1 MSVQYGQNLKYSV
14 RFSQSVFK
22 TRAASMQLFFM
33 KKNKK
38 REFQSSELVKSF
50 ARIHGFED
58 KLIAFEIKDFLE
70 DYLDE
75 SLFQEIVSVNLDDKI
90 IQISINSP
98 LLKNDFKMRKSFYLK
113 KFQDKFGEEK
123 FIDLQIL

>member
-1 MSVQYGQNLKYSV
+1 
-14 RFSQSVFK
+14 
-22 TRAASMQLFFM
+22 M
-33 KKNKK
+33 KRNKK

-58 KLIAFEIKDFLE
+58 KLIAFEVKDFLE

-90 IQISINSP
+90 IQIRINSP

>member
-1 MSVQYGQNLKYSV
+1 
-14 RFSQSVFK
+14 
-22 TRAASMQLFFM
+22 M
-33 KKNKK
+33 KRNKK

-58 KLIAFEIKDFLE
+58 KLVAFEIKDFLE

-75 SLFQEIVSVNLDDKI
+75 ALFNEIKSVNLDDKV
-90 IQISINSP
+90 ISIMVNSP
-98 LLKNDFKMRKSFYLK
+98 ILRHDFQMRKTFYLK

-123 FIDLQIL
+123 FNDLQIF

>member
-1 MSVQYGQNLKYSV
+1 
-14 RFSQSVFK
+14 
-22 TRAASMQLFFM
+22 M

-75 SLFQEIVSVNLDDKI
+75 SLFQEIISVNIDDKI
-90 IQISINSP
+90 IQIRINSP
-98 LLKNDFKMRKSFYLK
+98 LLKNDFKMRKSIYLK

>member
-1 MSVQYGQNLKYSV
+1 
-14 RFSQSVFK
+14 
-22 TRAASMQLFFM
+22 M

-38 REFQSSELVKSF
+38 REFQSSEVVKSF

-75 SLFQEIVSVNLDDKI
+75 SLFQEIVSVNIDDKI
-90 IQISINSP
+90 IQIRINSP
-98 LLKNDFKMRKSFYLK
+98 LLKNDFKMRKSIYLK

>member
-1 MSVQYGQNLKYSV
+1 
-14 RFSQSVFK
+14 
-22 TRAASMQLFFM
+22 M

-38 REFQSSELVKSF
+38 REFRSSELVKSF

-75 SLFQEIVSVNLDDKI
+75 SLFQEVVSINLDDKI
-90 IQISINSP
+90 IQIRINSP

-113 KFQDKFGEEK
+113 KFQEKFGEEK
-123 FIDLQIL
+123 FSDLQIL

>member
-1 MSVQYGQNLKYSV
+1 
-14 RFSQSVFK
+14 
-22 TRAASMQLFFM
+22 M

-58 KLIAFEIKDFLE
+58 KLIAFDIKDFLE

-90 IQISINSP
+90 IQIRINSP

-123 FIDLQIL
+123 FTDLQVL